1 MCMGGNAERS
11 QRNCLPHSPIGGYH
25 TVRPL
30 RGAVAPTQGGAQ
42 RAHVGVETGC
52 DALSWARAIGHQP
65 RLGPCMLVVA
75 VAAVLVTVTAVVVVM
90 LVLRGGRCRCQW

>member
-1 MCMGGNAERS
+1 M
-11 QRNCLPHSPIGGYH
+11 
-25 TVRPL
+25 RPL

-65 RLGPCMLVVA
+65 RLGPCMLVGGGSGGVGDGDDGGGGN
-75 VAAVLVTVTAVVVVM
+75 VGVE
-90 LVLRGGRCRCQW
+90 GGREM